1 MDPKQK
7 LLRTVLNLERYRS
20 LNLQLIEIRLLGQQP
35 MPYLMMTTTIK
46 VLLFLMVN
54 YYRGETFV

>member
-20 LNLQLIEIRLLGQQP
+20 LNLQLIEIRLLRQQP